1 MKALDQSWHVS
12 CFVCKVEH
20 TFNFFRLHLLNI
32 ITLIIFDHLMII
44 IIIITAIIIIIFL
57 RSVEYPLRGRKT
69 STVSKATPCADRAW
83 AQKNKTSLE

>member
-32 ITLIIFDHLMII
+32 ITLIIFDHLLIIIVITIIIVII
-44 IIIITAIIIIIFL
+44 II
-57 RSVEYPLRGRKT
+57 SG
-69 STVSKATPCADRAW
+69 VS
-83 AQKNKTSLE
+83 SIL